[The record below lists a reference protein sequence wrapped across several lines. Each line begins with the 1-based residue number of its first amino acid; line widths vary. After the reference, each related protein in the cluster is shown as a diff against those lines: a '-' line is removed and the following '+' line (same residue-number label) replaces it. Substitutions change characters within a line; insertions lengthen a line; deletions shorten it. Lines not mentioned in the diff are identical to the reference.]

1 MLKLI
6 GTKYLSSRSTFMKKI
21 WIIISVC
28 WLWACGGGGESSPTE
43 PQEPVNQ
50 DTLVSAF
57 FGLDNALPS
66 ICLLYTSPSPRD
78 RQKSRMPSSA

>member
-1 MLKLI
+1 MLKLM

-21 WIIISVC
+21 LIIISVC

-43 PQEPVNQ
+43 PQVPVNQ

-57 FGLDNALPS
+57 LDLIMHYQVYCVRN
-66 ICLLYTSPSPRD
+66 
-78 RQKSRMPSSA
+78 QEVN